1 MQDIDIQRMYRIYM
15 DIITVYIHTM
25 DNYTTHYIYTTVI
38 Q

>member
-1 MQDIDIQRMYRIYM
+1 MQDIDIQKIYRIYM
-15 DIITVYIHTM
+15 DIMAICIHTI